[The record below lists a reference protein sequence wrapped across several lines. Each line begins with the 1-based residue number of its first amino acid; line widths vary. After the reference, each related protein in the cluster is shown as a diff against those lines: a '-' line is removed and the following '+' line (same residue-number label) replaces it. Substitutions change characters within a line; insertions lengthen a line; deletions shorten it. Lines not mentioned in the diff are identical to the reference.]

1 MMKSRMSWVWIA
13 LLFLGL
19 TFHNFSTSQ
28 ARTTRHKHHPT
39 AVVEGTVFCDTCFQ
53 QQFSGASHFISGA
66 TVAVECADSATRSR
80 FYKEVK
86 TNEHGKFSV
95 DLPISVSK
103 HVKKIKGCSVKL
115 IKSSEPYCAV
125 ASTATSSSLHL
136 KSRKQGTHIF
146 SAGFFTF
153 KPLNQPDLCSQ
164 KPSIQSSKKK
174 LTDPQKSAISNPND
188 PTFYPPIQDP
198 PAPSTLLPPLPRLPP
213 LPLLPPL
220 PDLPG
225 LGLPIPPVSK
235 DANKH
240 YSQSE
245 AAAQPRF
252 FNPIGGGLPLPPN
265 PLLPPPSILPPNPFL
280 PPPSIIPPII
290 PSPPPS
296 IFPPL
301 FPSPPPSIIPPIIP
315 SPPSPPPSLFPPLI
329 PPLIPGLTPSPP
341 PPPPSLFPPVIPPLF
356 PPVIPGLTP
365 SPPPPR
371 SLFPPF
377 PFQPTPGFPGVPPA
391 ATSSSPQ
398 KKNPSP

>member
-1 MMKSRMSWVWIA
+1 MMNIRISWVWIVV
-13 LLFLGL
+13 LFLGF
-19 TFHNFSTSQ
+19 TFHNLSTSQ
-28 ARTTRHKHHPT
+28 AKSTRHRHHST

-66 TVAVECADSATRSR
+66 TVAVECADSVRRSS

-103 HVKKIKGCSVKL
+103 HAKKIKGCSVKL

-164 KPSIQSSKKK
+164 KPSIQNSKKK
-174 LTDPQKSAISNPND
+174 LTDPKKSAISNPND

-198 PAPSTLLPPLPRLPP
+198 PTPGTLLPPLPRLPP
-213 LPLLPPL
+213 IPLLPPL

-225 LGLPIPPVSK
+225 LPISPVPKDSSK
-235 DANKH
+235 Y

-245 AAAQPRF
+245 AAAKPNF
-252 FNPIGGGLPLPPN
+252 FNPIGGLPLPPN

-315 SPPSPPPSLFPPLI
+315 SPPRSPPSLFPPFI

-341 PPPPSLFPPVIPPLF
+341 PPPPSLFPPLPPLF
-356 PPVIPGLTP
+356 PPII
-365 SPPPPR
+365 
-371 SLFPPF
+371 
-377 PFQPTPGFPGVPPA
+377 PGFPGVPPA
-391 ATSSSPQ
+391 STSSSLQ